1 MAAWAPQ
8 PQGLQEVLQTLHE
21 STDMNVAV
29 QRAITQKL
37 NNFTRAPEYIA
48 YLAYILTQATQEEDR
63 IRTIAGYLLKN
74 NARLILTSAP
84 EVAHYVKAAIL
95 QAFNDDSVM
104 IRNAAGQD
112 IVAFLGQLEPRNW
125 PECLQQLMN
134 TLQSPDLDRQEAAFN
149 VLEKACEDY
158 PRKMDIEINGTRPLD
173 YMIPEFLKL
182 TNHASAKMRSH
193 AIACLSY
200 FVPVGSQ
207 SLFVQL
213 DAFIAALFKLASDD
227 DPSVRRHVCQALVL
241 LLAARPEKLMPEMN
255 NVAEYM
261 LYSTKDKNENVAL
274 EACEFWLTFAEDPD
288 LAIHLHPLLPKV
300 APVLLDCMVYG
311 EDDLLWLEGDAE
323 DAEVPDKETD
333 IKPRHYGGGK
343 SHGLEREAGENGA
356 PKAPRVGA
364 YGEETIDSDDEEDY
378 YDDDFAD
385 EMSTEWNLRKCAA
398 AALDVLAVRFSG
410 DLLNVLL
417 GPLKEKLW
425 SSDWLQRESGILAL
439 GAMAEGCIESIEPH
453 LPTLIPYLISTL
465 SDSKACFGSRWTTQP
480 ISEEHKNQYF
490 VPTME
495 GLLRMVLDNNK
506 RVQEAGCS
514 AFATLEEDAGMELAP
529 YLEPV
534 LQNLVV
540 AFDKYQHKNMLILYD
555 AVGTLADAVGR
566 SLQNPHYVDILM
578 PPLTKRWARLKDDD
592 EDLIPLLEC
601 LASVT
606 IAIGT
611 AFVPYAQPVFERCCN
626 IIHNSLLKY
635 QAYQNNPE
643 TEEPDKSFLVVALDL
658 LSGLTQGMGMELA
671 PLIQASEPPLL
682 ALLTVCLKHPQAPVR
697 QSAYALVGDMAMGC
711 FVLLRPHMPGIMQE
725 LTLQLDPEPKYD
737 FISASNNAAWSVGE
751 VALRYGRDD
760 AEFKQWVNQLIAR
773 LIPILLHPKAP
784 RSLHEN
790 AAVSIGRIGLTH
802 PDIVAQHLP
811 EFAQAW
817 CQALYEIRDNE
828 EKDSAFRGFCTLVQ
842 HNPQGIAKVSDI
854 GVKTFLLVVD
864 FCRFSFTLQSLLW
877 FCNAVVRWNQPSAE
891 LNEMFRTL
899 LQGFKGH
906 DPAAWQAQV
915 SHFPQPIQ
923 ERLAARY
930 GV

>member
-1 MAAWAPQ
+1 MASWVPQ

-48 YLAYILTQATQEEDR
+48 YLAYILTAMPQEEDR

-74 NARLILTSAP
+74 NARLILTAAP
-84 EVAHYVKAAIL
+84 EVGAYVKAAVL
-95 QAFNDDSVM
+95 QAFNDESIM

-112 IVAFLGQLEPRNW
+112 VVAFLGQLEPRNW

-134 TLQSPDLDRQEAAFN
+134 TLDSSDLDRQEAAFN

-158 PRKMDIEINGTRPLD
+158 PRKMDVEINGTRPLD
-173 YMIPEFLKL
+173 FMIPKFLML
-182 TNHASAKMRSH
+182 AEHPSAKMRSH

-207 SLFVQL
+207 SLFVHI
-213 DAFIAALFKLASDD
+213 DNFIATLFKLASDD

-241 LLAARPEKLMPEMN
+241 LLAARPEKLMPEMA

-274 EACEFWLTFAEDPD
+274 EACEFWLTFAEDAD
-288 LAIHLHPLLPKV
+288 LAVHLHPLLGKV
-300 APVLLDCMVYG
+300 APVLLDCMIYG

-323 DAEVPDKETD
+323 DAAVPDKDTD

-343 SHGLEREAGENGA
+343 SHGLERDANGNA
-356 PKAPRVGA
+356 PKSRIGA
-364 YGEETIDSDDEEDY
+364 YGEETIDSDEEDD
-378 YDDDFAD
+378 YDLDDEDFAD

-425 SSDWLQRESGILAL
+425 SNDWLQRESGILAL
-439 GAMAEGCIESIEPH
+439 GAMAEGCIEAIEPH
-453 LPTLIPYLISTL
+453 LTTLVPYLINTL
-465 SDSKACFGSRWTTQP
+465 SDPKPLVRSITCWTLGRYASWTTQP

-506 RVQEAGCS
+506 R
-514 AFATLEEDAGMELAP
+514 DAGLELAP

-534 LQNLVV
+534 LQNL
-540 AFDKYQHKNMLILYD
+540 HKNMLILYD

-566 SLQNPHYVDILM
+566 ALQDPRYVEILM
-578 PPLTKRWARLKDDD
+578 PPLTNRWARLKDDD

-606 IAIGT
+606 IAIG
-611 AFVPYAQPVFERCCN
+611 RCNN
-626 IIHNSLLKY
+626 IIHTALLKY
-635 QAYQNNPE
+635 QAFQQNPE
-643 TEEPDKSFLVVALDL
+643 LEEPDKSFLVVALDL
-658 LSGLTQGMGMELA
+658 LSGLTQGLGMDLQ
-671 PLIQASEPPLL
+671 PLIAQSNPNLL
-682 ALLTVCLKHPQAPVR
+682 SLLTVCLKHPQAPVR

-711 FVLLRPHMPGIMQE
+711 FVLLRPHMPGIMAE

-760 AEFKQWVNQLIAR
+760 PEFKQWVNPLIAR

-802 PDIVAQHLP
+802 PDLVAPHLP

-842 HNPQGIAKVSDI
+842 ANPRGSQVADA
-854 GVKTFLLVVD
+854 
-864 FCRFSFTLQSLLW
+864 CPQSLLW
-877 FCNAVVRWNQPSAE
+877 FCNSIVRWNQPSPE
-891 LNEMFRTL
+891 LNEMFQTL
-899 LQGFKGH
+899 LQGFKQH
-906 DPAAWQAQV
+906 DPAAWAAQIAL
-915 SHFPQPIQ
+915 FPQPIQ
-923 ERLAARY
+923 ERLATRY